1 MKVEFYM
8 SQRISSNNIL
18 LSYSPKKSHP
28 KRNDGGADTSMLEAQ
43 VYISCCFLGPFCG
56 ENRDEN
62 QVKNGDLFSKKN

>member
-1 MKVEFYM
+1 MKVEFYL

-43 VYISCCFLGPFCG
+43 VSAVVFSVPFVARI
-56 ENRDEN
+56 EM
-62 QVKNGDLFSKKN
+62 KIK